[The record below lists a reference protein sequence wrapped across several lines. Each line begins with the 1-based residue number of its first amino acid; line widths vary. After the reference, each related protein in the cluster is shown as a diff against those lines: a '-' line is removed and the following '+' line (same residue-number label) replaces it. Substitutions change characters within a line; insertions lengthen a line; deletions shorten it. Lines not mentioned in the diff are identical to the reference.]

1 MEARNH
7 RVITRST
14 ALYMDVHMNT
24 PKLARAHLARIL
36 LAPTCLSLAASACAD
51 MHHGDRPLAT
61 VTVRGAAIEE
71 GLALERAH
79 ASGSRLALSALDL
92 PASAE
97 TLGAAAIEARGDLQV
112 KDAVTRTTG
121 LTDSSSPGNGIS
133 YSARGFNG
141 NSAIG
146 LLENGQRL
154 LVGSGTATYPA
165 DPWGYESIEVL
176 RGPGSVVYGSG
187 TTGAIINALRKA
199 PKRETS
205 VEVLA
210 GIGSG
215 ESLRAGIGATGA
227 LGETGAFRVDAYA
240 GRSDGFIDRGES
252 RHGKILSSMRST
264 LAPGVTL
271 YAQLDHAEQEP
282 RRYFGTPLVDGR
294 LARHLRDQNYNAG
307 DAVLRY
313 VDDKALARLNWQ
325 VAPNLEISN
334 ELAYFKARREWRNIE
349 SYAYDPVANLV
360 ERSDYIGIRHNQEQT
375 ANRLEARLAAGA
387 NQLVAGWEASSVN
400 FKHTNNSPYGG
411 ASSVAST
418 GFEPGS
424 FKDTPDAFLPNFASD
439 TLSHAF
445 YIEDSYRVDQ
455 RLLLLAG
462 GRHDRYRVERS
473 NLLAAS
479 GNFGATLRSNAVRLG
494 ATWKLAADT
503 SLYGQF
509 STGSDP
515 VTSILSL
522 NLANSRFKLTDARQF
537 EAGVKQMLDGGS
549 VEWTAAVYDI
559 KKDDIITRDPNNA
572 ALSVQGGAQSSR
584 GAEFTLSAALA
595 PGWRI
600 DANAAYTDAE
610 FDQLLEAG
618 GVSRAG
624 KRPSDVPKTS
634 ANLWL
639 NYRAAAWRAST
650 GLRYVGE
657 RFISNANTQTLP
669 AYTTLDASIGWH
681 LDRHVTLQLNL
692 RNLTDKLYALT
703 SYGASQ
709 YLLGDRRN
717 AELTVHWR
725 Y

>member
-1 MEARNH
+1 
-7 RVITRST
+7 
-14 ALYMDVHMNT
+14 MNT
-24 PKLARAHLARIL
+24 PKLSRARLARIL
-36 LAPTCLSLAASACAD
+36 LVPASLSVAAQAHAFVD
-51 MHHGDRPLAT
+51 QPLPT
-61 VTVRGAAIEE
+61 VTVRGSVADE
-71 GLALERAH
+71 GMSLDRPH
-79 ASGSRLALSALDL
+79 ASGSRLGIKTLDL

-97 TLGAAAIEARGDLQV
+97 TLTAAAIEARGDLQV

-141 NSAIG
+141 NSSIG

-165 DPWGYESIEVL
+165 DPWGYDSIEVL

-187 TTGAIINALRKA
+187 TTGAIINAIRKA

-205 VEVLA
+205 VEVLLGA
-210 GIGSG
+210 GSS
-215 ESLRAGIGATGA
+215 ESLRAGFGASGA
-227 LGETGAFRVDAYA
+227 LGEQGAFRVDAYA

-252 RHGKILSSMRST
+252 RHGKILTSMT
-264 LAPGVTL
+264 TQLAPGLKL

-294 LARHLRDQNYNAG
+294 LARHLRDENYNAG
-307 DAVLRY
+307 DAVLRF
-313 VDDKALARLNWQ
+313 VDDKAVARLNWQ

-334 ELAYFKARREWRNIE
+334 ELAYFKARRDWRNIE
-349 SYAYDPVANLV
+349 SYAYDPIANVV
-360 ERSDYIGIRHNQEQT
+360 ERSDYIGIRHDQEQT
-375 ANRLEARLAAGA
+375 ANRLEARLNRGA
-387 NQLVAGWEASSVN
+387 NQVVAGWEVSTIN
-400 FKHTNNSPYGG
+400 FMHTNNSPYGG
-411 ASSVAST
+411 ASSVAPT
-418 GFEPGS
+418 GFAPGS
-424 FKDTPDAFLPNFASD
+424 FWDTPDPFLPNFATD
-439 TLSHAF
+439 TLTHAF
-445 YIEDSYRVDQ
+445 YLEDAYRVNE
-455 RLLLLAG
+455 RMVLLAG
-462 GRHDRYRVERS
+462 ARRDRYKVDRA

-479 GNFGATLRSNAVRLG
+479 GNFDTTLRSNSVRLG
-494 ATWKLAADT
+494 ATWKLAPDT

-522 NLANSRFKLTDARQF
+522 NLANSRFKLTDARQV
-537 EAGVKQMLDGGS
+537 EVGVKQMLAGGRA
-549 VEWTAAVYDI
+549 EWTAAVYDI
-559 KKDDIITRDPNNA
+559 RKDDIVTRDPNNA
-572 ALSVQGGAQSSR
+572 AVSVQGGAQTSR
-584 GAEFTLSAALA
+584 GVEVTASASLA
-595 PGWRI
+595 PGWRL

-610 FDQLLEAG
+610 FDELVEAG

-624 KRPSDVPKTS
+624 NRPADVPKTS

-639 NYRAAAWRAST
+639 NHRAAAWRAGA

-669 AYTTLDASIGWH
+669 AYTTLDASLGWS
-681 LDRHVTLQLNL
+681 LGRNVQLQLNL
-692 RNLTDKLYALT
+692 RNLTDKLYAVT
-703 SYGASQ
+703 SYGSTQ
-709 YLLGDRRN
+709 YLLGERRN

>member
-1 MEARNH
+1 
-7 RVITRST
+7 
-14 ALYMDVHMNT
+14 MNT
-24 PKLARAHLARIL
+24 PKLSRARLARIL
-36 LAPTCLSLAASACAD
+36 LVPAGLSVAASTHAFVD
-51 MHHGDRPLAT
+51 QPLPT
-61 VTVRGAAIEE
+61 VTVHGSVAGE
-71 GLALERAH
+71 GLSLDRSH
-79 ASGSRLALSALDL
+79 ASGSRLGISALDL

-97 TLGAAAIEARGDLQV
+97 TLTAAAIEARGDLQV

-141 NSAIG
+141 NSSIG

-154 LVGSGTATYPA
+154 LVGSGTTTYPA
-165 DPWGYESIEVL
+165 DLWGYESIEVL

-187 TTGAIINALRKA
+187 TTGAIINAIRKA

-205 VEVLA
+205 VEVLLGA
-210 GIGSG
+210 GSS
-215 ESLRAGIGATGA
+215 ESLRAGFGATGA
-227 LGETGAFRVDAYA
+227 LGEQGAFRVDAYA

-252 RHGKILSSMRST
+252 RHGKILTSMTTR

-294 LARHLRDQNYNAG
+294 LARHLRDENYNAG
-307 DAVLRY
+307 DAVLRF
-313 VDDKALARLNWQ
+313 VDDKAVARLNWQ
-325 VAPNLEISN
+325 VSPALEISN
-334 ELAYFKARREWRNIE
+334 ELAYFKARRDWRNIE
-349 SYAYDPVANLV
+349 SYAYDTAANV
-360 ERSDYIGIRHNQEQT
+360 VNRSDYIGIRHDQEQT
-375 ANRLEARLAAGA
+375 ANRLEARLNSGA
-387 NQLVAGWEASSVN
+387 NQVVAGWEVSTIN
-400 FKHTNNSPYGG
+400 FMHTNNSPYGG
-411 ASSVAST
+411 TSSVAPT
-418 GFEPGS
+418 GFDPGS
-424 FKDTPDAFLPNFASD
+424 FWDTPDPLLPNFATD
-439 TLSHAF
+439 TLTHAF
-445 YIEDSYRVDQ
+445 YLEDAYRVNE
-455 RLLLLAG
+455 RLVLLAG
-462 GRHDRYRVERS
+462 ARHDRYKVDRA

-479 GNFGATLRSNAVRLG
+479 GNFDATLHSNSVRLG
-494 ATWKLAADT
+494 ATWKLAPAT

-522 NLANSRFKLTDARQF
+522 NLANSRFKLTDARQV
-537 EAGVKQMLDGGS
+537 ELGVKQMLAGGRA
-549 VEWTAAVYDI
+549 EWTAAVYDI

-572 ALSVQGGAQSSR
+572 AVSVQGGSQSSR
-584 GAEFTLSAALA
+584 GVEVTASASLA
-595 PGWRI
+595 PGWRV
-600 DANAAYTDAE
+600 DANAACTDAE

-624 KRPSDVPKTS
+624 NRPSDVPKTS

-639 NYRAAAWRAST
+639 NHRAAAWRAGA

-669 AYTTLDASIGWH
+669 AYTTLDASLGWT
-681 LDRHVTLQLNL
+681 LSRNVQLQLNL
-692 RNLTDKLYALT
+692 RNLTDKLYAIT
-703 SYGASQ
+703 SYGSTQ